1 MTFAK
6 DDLIEALRV
15 RYDHYSAQT
24 LFDMARERAGLADK
38 PALDPSELRAWREG
52 LVAVGDRVGSVLE
65 RIDDMLA
72 SAGHA
77 PAKAEPSSRAG
88 KEAKPEAVE
97 PAKPEPKPEAKS
109 EPKPEAKSE
118 PAKVEAKSDVPKA
131 EAKSEPAK
139 VEVTKADAKSSETSR

>member
-6 DDLIEALRV
+6 DDLIDALRV

-52 LVAVGDRVGSVLE
+52 LVAVGDRIGNVLE

-72 SAGHA
+72 TAGSS
-77 PAKAEPSSRAG
+77 PAKSEKA
-88 KEAKPEAVE
+88 AKPEPVNAE
-97 PAKPEPKPEAKS
+97 PAKPEPVKA
-109 EPKPEAKSE
+109 EPAKSE
-118 PAKVEAKSDVPKA
+118 PAK
-131 EAKSEPAK
+131 SEPAK
-139 VEVTKADAKSSETSR
+139 AEPAKAESKSGPIKSDGPTFD